1 MHGAFCD
8 QPWPGNDSGGDP
20 GLSRTVGNG
29 DTADAAHTVR
39 LPDVLL
45 CRFFSRDSRNYYL
58 GVLPRRKKF
67 GETRNEVL
75 QLVNFP

>member
-20 GLSRTVGNG
+20 GLSRTVPWPGNNSGGDPGLSRTVGNG
-29 DTADAAHTVR
+29 DTADTAQTVR

-45 CRFFSRDSRNYYL
+45 CRFFAAIR
-58 GVLPRRKKF
+58 
-67 GETRNEVL
+67 EIIM
-75 QLVNFP
+75 